1 MIEPNSIAEILGIR
15 TKIKTLADLDGAV
28 SRGLEKRSVSRLISR
43 LTLTDREAR
52 TLRDQVIPLATWKRT
67 KGRLSRQ
74 ASERT
79 ERLARVT
86 AHAEYV
92 WDDKELARQWMNK
105 PHPELEGRTPVAAAA
120 TELGARYVEYILNCL
135 FYGLPA

>member
-1 MIEPNSIAEILGIR
+1 MIEATSIAEILGIR
-15 TKIKTLADLDGAV
+15 ARVTTLADLDGAV
-28 SRGLEKRSVSRLISR
+28 SRGLEKRSVVRLVSR

-52 TLRDQVIPLATWKRT
+52 ALRDQVIPLATWKRT

-86 AHAEYV
+86 AQAEYV
-92 WDDKELARQWMNK
+92 WDDKKLAREWMNK
-105 PHPELEGRTPVAAAA
+105 PHPELDGRTPVAAAA
-120 TELGARYVEYILNCL
+120 TELGARSVEYILNCL

>member
-1 MIEPNSIAEILGIR
+1 MIEATSIAEILGIR
-15 TKIKTLADLDGAV
+15 ARVTTLADLDGAV
-28 SRGLEKRSVSRLISR
+28 SRGLEKRSVVRLVSR

-52 TLRDQVIPLATWKRT
+52 ALRDQVIPLATWKRT
-67 KGRLSRQ
+67 RGRLSRQ

-86 AHAEYV
+86 AQAEYV
-92 WDDKELARQWMNK
+92 WDDKKLAREWMNK
-105 PHPELEGRTPVAAAA
+105 PHPELDGRTPVAAAA
-120 TELGARYVEYILNCL
+120 TELGARSVEYILNCL

>member
-15 TKIKTLADLDGAV
+15 TKVHTIADLDGAV
-28 SRGLEKRSVSRLISR
+28 SRGLEKRSVVRLISR
-43 LTLTDREAR
+43 LTLTDRDAR

-79 ERLARVT
+79 ERLARVM

-92 WDDKELARQWMNK
+92 LDDQEQARRWMNK
-105 PHPELEGRTPVAAAA
+105 PHPELAGRTPLETAA
-120 TELGARYVEYILNCL
+120 TELGARTVENVLDSL
-135 FYGLPA
+135 FYGLPV

>member
-15 TKIKTLADLDGAV
+15 AKVHTIADLDGAV
-28 SRGLEKRSVSRLISR
+28 SRGLEKRSVVRLVSR
-43 LTLTDREAR
+43 LTLTDRDAR

-79 ERLARVT
+79 ERLARVM

-92 WDDKELARQWMNK
+92 WDDLALAREWMNK
-105 PHPELEGRTPVAAAA
+105 PHPELGGRTPLATAA
-120 TELGARYVEYILNCL
+120 TELGARSVEYVLDCL
-135 FYGLPA
+135 FFGMPA

>member
-1 MIEPNSIAEILGIR
+1 MFEPNSIAEILGIR
-15 TKIKTLADLDGAV
+15 TKINTLADLDGAV
-28 SRGLEKRSVSRLISR
+28 SRGLEKRSVVRLISR

-67 KGRLSRQ
+67 KGSLSRQ

-120 TELGARYVEYILNCL
+120 TELGARSVEYILNCL